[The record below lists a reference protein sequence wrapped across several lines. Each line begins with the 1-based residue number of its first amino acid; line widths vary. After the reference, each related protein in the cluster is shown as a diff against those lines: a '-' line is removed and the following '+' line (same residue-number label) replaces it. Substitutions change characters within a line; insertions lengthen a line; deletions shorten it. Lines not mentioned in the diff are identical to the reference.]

1 MIEVL
6 ACGPV
11 NSVQD
16 AGRYGYRAQGVSTS
30 GAMDPLSMRAAN
42 LLVGNPEGAA
52 ALEIQSFPFRAK
64 VRDRCRLAVTGAA
77 APMTLD
83 GRALPS
89 NWAVTAEPGQV
100 LEIAQP
106 GAGARCYLAL
116 AGGIAVPMVLGSSST
131 HLRSEFGGLEG
142 REIRAGDVLT
152 AGSAPACA
160 GDRVTGGSVADGG
173 GSVSTDGGAVPG
185 AGFISENGEVVQRAG
200 SVREGNGD
208 ARTAGAAPACDGGSG
223 CGRSAPRGNACA
235 EGAADRG
242 LMAPLA
248 ELGGQPLRLRV
259 IAGADLA
266 MFPEDRQEA
275 LWQTDWQISPQSNRS
290 GYRLRGATLTLP
302 EPVSLYSYGVV
313 PGIVQVP
320 PSGEPIIQ
328 MADANTAGGYPRI
341 GGVIEAD
348 LWKLGQARIG
358 SRLRFERVDFATAAA
373 ALDEID
379 TWLQGARAALRLRG

>member
-16 AGRYGYRAQGVSTS
+16 AGRFGYRAQGVSTS

-52 ALEIQSFPFRAK
+52 ALEIQSFPFRAR
-64 VRDRCRLAVTGAA
+64 VQARCRLAVTGAA

-116 AGGIAVPMVLGSSST
+116 AGGIAVPLVLGSSST

-152 AGSAPACA
+152 AGSARACA
-160 GDRVTGGSVADGG
+160 GERATGGSVAEG
-173 GSVSTDGGAVPG
+173 GGAVPG
-185 AGFISENGEVVQRAG
+185 AGSVSEGHGVVPGPG
-200 SVREGNGD
+200 SVPEGDGD
-208 ARTAGAAPACDGGSG
+208 ALTARAAPACDGGSG
-223 CGRSAPRGNACA
+223 PGPSAPRGRAF
-235 EGAADRG
+235 GADGADRG

-275 LWQTDWQISPQSNRS
+275 FWQTDWQISPQSNRS

-358 SRLRFERVDFATAAA
+358 SRRRFERVDFATAAA

>member
-16 AGRYGYRAQGVSTS
+16 AGRFGYRAQGVSTS
-30 GAMDPLSMRAAN
+30 GAMDPLSMCTAN

-52 ALEIQSFPFRAK
+52 ALEIQSFPFRAR
-64 VRDRCRLAVTGAA
+64 VQARCRLAVTGAA
-77 APMTLD
+77 APMSLD

-89 NWAVTAEPGQV
+89 NWAVVAEPGQV

-116 AGGIAVPMVLGSSST
+116 AGGIAVPLVLRSSST

-152 AGSAPACA
+152 AGSARACD
-160 GDRVTGGSVADGG
+160 GDRATRGSVADGG
-173 GSVSTDGGAVPG
+173 GAVPG
-185 AGFISENGEVVQRAG
+185 VVSESDGVVSG
-200 SVREGNGD
+200 LSSVREGNGD
-208 ARTAGAAPACDGGSG
+208 ALTAGVAPACDGGSG
-223 CGRSAPRGNACA
+223 PGTSAPRGNACA

-259 IAGADLA
+259 IAGADLE

-275 LWQTDWQISPQSNRS
+275 FWQTDWQISPQSNRS
-290 GYRLRGATLTLP
+290 GYRLRGAALTLP

-379 TWLQGARAALRLRG
+379 TWLQGARAALSLRA

>member
-16 AGRYGYRAQGVSTS
+16 AGRFGYRAQGVSTS

-52 ALEIQSFPFRAK
+52 ALEIQSFPFRAR
-64 VRDRCRLAVTGAA
+64 VQARCRLAVTGAA

-89 NWAVTAEPGQV
+89 NWAVVAEPGQV

-116 AGGIAVPMVLGSSST
+116 SGGIAVPLVLGSSST

-152 AGSAPACA
+152 AGSARA
-160 GDRVTGGSVADGG
+160 GDGERVTGGSVAECG
-173 GSVSTDGGAVPG
+173 GSLSKDGGAVPG
-185 AGFISENGEVVQRAG
+185 AVSEGHGVVPGLG

-208 ARTAGAAPACDGGSG
+208 ALTAGAAPACGGGSG
-223 CGRSAPRGNACA
+223 PGASAPRGNACA

-275 LWQTDWQISPQSNRS
+275 FWQTDWQISPQSNRS

-379 TWLQGARAALRLRG
+379 TWLQGARAGLTLTA